1 MTLIHKM
8 KLRVPFGKA
17 MLSVLMLVASLA
29 FADETNLTLTLD
41 GVTYSNVTFGTTTP
55 SSVSIRHSTGIAT
68 VPLDK
73 LPPDLQQR
81 FGYDPKKAAEYRK
94 AEAEKQ
100 AALQKSEQ
108 QRRDLLKHQAK
119 KEELEKRANEPRGRP
134 EYKHGNV
141 FQVLDDG
148 LLLEDRYHSNFY
160 LLVGYSDQKKAVEG
174 DEITCWAA
182 RSGEYVYIDTS
193 GARRTVGRY
202 IWVRKY
208 VPGEPI

>member
-1 MTLIHKM
+1 MILM
-8 KLRVPFGKA
+8 REMEFGLPSGKA
-17 MLSVLMLVASLA
+17 MLSVFMLVASLA
-29 FADETNLTLTLD
+29 FAGETNLTLTVD

-55 SSVSIRHSTGIAT
+55 SSVSIRHSIGITT

-73 LPPDLQQR
+73 LPPNLQQR

-100 AALQKSEQ
+100 AAWQKSEQ
-108 QRRDLLKHQAK
+108 QRRDLLKQQAK
-119 KEELEKRANEPRGRP
+119 EKELENKANEPKGRP

-141 FQVLDDG
+141 FHVLDDG
-148 LLLEDRYHSNFY
+148 LLLGDLSGNSY
-160 LLVGYSDQKKAVEG
+160 LLVGYPDQKKAVEG

-182 RSGEYVYIDTS
+182 RSGKYVYIDTS
-193 GARRTVGRY
+193 GAQRTVGRY

-208 VPGEPI
+208 VLGEPI